1 MPPAAGGASF
11 PPVITH
17 KEGQPYRQH
26 FAPARCRSGSRDE
39 VPLSSKTLVRYCAQL
54 PVPDCKSGRVAH
66 KVCKPQGYRPA
77 CRKSGR
83 LPPDRQGAGAGYGFE
98 LFAAQKSQ
106 NRSLISISLLVLSAV
121 LAAGCC
127 PVVIQ
132 RRKRWPPERTRS
144 AARQGGQT
152 RLLSKRQASPIPPI
166 RQQGCK
172 PRLLKQSN

>member
-66 KVCKPQGYRPA
+66 KVCRPT
-77 CRKSGR
+77 GR
-83 LPPDRQGAGAGYGFE
+83 ADPPAAKAAWLPPGLCLRRPGTLRPPVPQTGKVPVPRTVSSFLLRKKLKTGVVNNGLDWVYRRHSAPARC
-98 LFAAQKSQ
+98 
-106 NRSLISISLLVLSAV
+106 RSGSRDEVPLPSETLVRYSALL
-121 LAAGCC
+121 
-127 PVVIQ
+127 
-132 RRKRWPPERTRS
+132 PE
-144 AARQGGQT
+144 
-152 RLLSKRQASPIPPI
+152 PD
-166 RQQGCK
+166 
-172 PRLLKQSN
+172 

>member
-1 MPPAAGGASF
+1 MPPAAGGASS

-17 KEGQPYRQH
+17 KQGQPYRQY

-54 PVPDCKSGRVAH
+54 PVPDCKSGRRSAQGLQTAGLQTRL
-66 KVCKPQGYRPA
+66 PQKRQA
-77 CRKSGR
+77 S
-83 LPPDRQGAGAGYGFE
+83 PPDRQGAGAGYGFE

-144 AARQGGQT
+144 ANRRAADPPAFKTAGFPD
-152 RLLSKRQASPIPPI
+152 SPNQAA
-166 RQQGCK
+166 G
-172 PRLLKQSN
+172 L